1 MPKNQVQLQGVGL
14 RKFMEQYGTAER
26 CEQAL
31 FAWCWPRGF
40 VCLECGHAAYFVLE
54 HRRLKQV

>member
-14 RKFMEQYGTAER
+14 REFMEQYGTAER

-31 FAWCWPRGF
+31 FAWRW
-40 VCLECGHAAYFVLE
+40 AAKGVG
-54 HRRLKQV
+54 VI